1 MIATCYPQALD
12 KPDALSTEMNC
23 LFRLLC
29 RDPHR
34 GITDGDG
41 RRPTIPLQ
49 EHVMKSSYIKLT
61 GFVTKEPEL
70 RTSTKGDAVCTI
82 RLGVTDRFLHRETG
96 EWRESEPSYY
106 DVTCWRRLAENVVF
120 SLRKGERITIHG
132 TCRNKVWVD
141 RNNNP
146 RVELEITANSV
157 GHDMLFSISRALR
170 AAGPQQRPGEG
181 PDGGEASRQGLEA
194 GQGPEPG
201 GLGAG
206 FGDPLA
212 GIGPGQFN
220 AGQFDDAGE
229 FGASPFGGGDDDGTG
244 EEDSGDTGEAPAV
257 PSAPGDDDHER
268 LPAGDQVMAL

>member
-1 MIATCYPQALD
+1 MIATRYPQAMD
-12 KPDALSTEMNC
+12 KPDALSTETNC
-23 LFRLLC
+23 LFRLPRC
-29 RDPHR
+29 DPHR
-34 GITDGDG
+34 GVTAGDG
-41 RRPTIPLQ
+41 RRPKIPLQ

-82 RLGVTDRFLHRETG
+82 RLGVTDRFLDRESG

-157 GHDMLFSISRALR
+157 GHEMLFGISRAFR
-170 AAGPQQRPGEG
+170 APGPQQRSGEG

-194 GQGPEPG
+194 DQEYEPGQGLVPD
-201 GLGAG
+201 AG
-206 FGDPLA
+206 FGADQY
-212 GIGPGQFN
+212 GTGS
-220 AGQFDDAGE
+220 FDDAAGL
-229 FGASPFGGGDDDGTG
+229 GGYGGTD
-244 EEDSGDTGEAPAV
+244 EEDSNGSGETPTA
-257 PSAPGDDDHER
+257 PSAPGEEPGAGTDGER
-268 LPAGDQVMAL
+268 LQETAMAV

>member
-1 MIATCYPQALD
+1 MIATRYPQAKD
-12 KPDALSTEMNC
+12 NSDTLSTEKNC

-34 GITDGDG
+34 GITDGDR
-41 RRPTIPLQ
+41 RRPKIPLQ
-49 EHVMKSSYIKLT
+49 EHGMKSSYIKLT

-82 RLGVTDRFLHRETG
+82 RLGVTDRYLDRESG
-96 EWRESEPSYY
+96 EWRESEASYY

-157 GHDMLFSISRALR
+157 GHEMLFGISRAFR
-170 AAGPQQRPGEG
+170 PAGPQQRSGEG
-181 PDGGEASRQGLEA
+181 QDGGEASRQGLEA
-194 GQGPEPG
+194 GQEYEPG
-201 GLGAG
+201 QGLDPDAG
-206 FGDPLA
+206 FGADQY
-212 GIGPGQFN
+212 GTGP
-220 AGQFDDAGE
+220 FDDAAG
-229 FGASPFGGGDDDGTG
+229 FSGYGGTD
-244 EEDSGDTGEAPAV
+244 EEDKNGAEEAPAA
-257 PSAPGDDDHER
+257 PPAPGEEPGTGTDGER
-268 LPAGDQVMAL
+268 LKETAMTV